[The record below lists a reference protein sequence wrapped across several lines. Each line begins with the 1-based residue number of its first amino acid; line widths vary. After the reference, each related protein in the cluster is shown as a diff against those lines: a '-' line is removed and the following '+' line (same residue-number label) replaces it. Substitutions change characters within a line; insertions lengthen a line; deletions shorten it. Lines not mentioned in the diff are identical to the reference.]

1 MITSHTNG
9 YAQEPYGQGR
19 SHRERAVDCPGEES
33 SLVKPPHSSIH
44 MERIQHYQEELKKRR
59 EEEGRG
65 RHDINP
71 DASLRL
77 RKLSQNPKVGID
89 NPTFE
94 GKEKAVTDTCC
105 PDPQAGELRV
115 EGRGWG
121 VVLGRGLKEVRR
133 GIRMGNC
140 KGPQKKNSKEK
151 RTNKGAEPRGSVS
164 QIRGQVPL
172 GGAELF
178 PWGEKS

>member
-33 SLVKPPHSSIH
+33 SLVKSPHSSIH

-105 PDPQAGELRV
+105 PPDPQAGELRV

-140 KGPQKKNSKEK
+140 KGPQKKILK
-151 RTNKGAEPRGSVS
+151 RRG
-164 QIRGQVPL
+164 QIRGQSQGGVSPKL
-172 GGAELF
+172 GVRS
-178 PWGEKS
+178 P

>member
-33 SLVKPPHSSIH
+33 SLVKSPHSSIH

-94 GKEKAVTDTCC
+94 VKYY
-105 PDPQAGELRV
+105 
-115 EGRGWG
+115 
-121 VVLGRGLKEVRR
+121 
-133 GIRMGNC
+133 
-140 KGPQKKNSKEK
+140 
-151 RTNKGAEPRGSVS
+151 TNKF
-164 QIRGQVPL
+164 L
-172 GGAELF
+172 N
-178 PWGEKS
+178 KSPKIKVYHKRLNIHSFALK